1 MAASKAPAGRGRRLD
16 ALPNLL
22 TGIRLA
28 LAIPVILAAVAE
40 RKGWFVGF
48 LLTAGL
54 TEFDGTV
61 ARWLGVESEF
71 GRRFDS
77 WADLAIETAALIGV
91 AFVFPDVVHA
101 NWWYY
106 VAGGLALT
114 VPIAF
119 ALLTRG
125 EPFGFHTLLAR
136 FSGAWVSASA
146 IAFLLTGWIGG
157 LRLAALIEVGVAL
170 EYFTIAAL
178 GPSHRG
184 GLPSVVAAVRL
195 RGRVAGSVGS

>member
-1 MAASKAPAGRGRRLD
+1 MAARKAPASGGRLD
-16 ALPNLL
+16 TLPNLL

-28 LAIPVILAAVAE
+28 LAMPVILVAVAGW
-40 RKGWFVGF
+40 KGWFVG
-48 LLTAGL
+48 LLLAAGL

-61 ARWLGVESEF
+61 ARWRGVESEF

-91 AFVFPDVVHA
+91 AFVFPEVVRA
-101 NWWYY
+101 NWGYY
-106 VAGGLALT
+106 LAGGLALT

-125 EPFGFHTLLAR
+125 EPFGFHTVLAR
-136 FSGAWVSASA
+136 FSGAWVSATA
-146 IAFLLTGWIGG
+146 IAYLLTGWIGG

-178 GPSHRG
+178 IPRHRG
-184 GLPSVVAAVRL
+184 GVPSVAAAVRR
-195 RGRVAGSVGS
+195 RGRIAGTVGS